1 MRTNKQRTALILLFF
16 GTTSLVFSGCGGTEP
31 VSNTPA
37 ERVCAAISDTPGEA
51 YKRLFAAVKE
61 KDTEKIR
68 GTMSKLSQEFAQ
80 SLSER
85 QNKKIE
91 EVYANG
97 FTASTFSPTLPEVR
111 DERVAGCWAGV
122 EVWNAKDQRWEDLPY
137 INEDGE
143 WKLAV
148 GEMFR
153 GTYTSPGKPMAEKER
168 EAANVARGNQPV
180 ANMMTNAPVSN
191 VNVNT
196 NMPKYDGPQVAP
208 LPKR

>member
-1 MRTNKQRTALILLFF
+1 MVLTFSAC
-16 GTTSLVFSGCGGTEP
+16 GTSEP
-31 VSNTPA
+31 VNNAPG
-37 ERVCAAISDTPGEA
+37 ERVCAAISDTPTEA

-61 KDTEKIR
+61 KNTDKIR
-68 GTMSKLSQEFAQ
+68 GAMSKLSQEFAQ

-91 EVYANG
+91 EVYVNG
-97 FTASTFSPTLPEVR
+97 FTASTFAPTLPEIR
-111 DERVAGCWAGV
+111 DERVAGCWGGV

-137 INEDGE
+137 VNEDGE

-153 GTYTSPGKPMAEKER
+153 GTYSSPGQPMSEKER
-168 EAANVARGNQPV
+168 LAANISRGNNPV
-180 ANMMTNAPVSN
+180 ANLMTNSPVSN

-196 NMPKYDGPQVAP
+196 NIPKYDGPQVAP
-208 LPKR
+208 APKR